1 MLLLKMKSL
10 ISLRNKSIF
19 FLFLSSTLLSGC
31 SKRIQKQ
38 VEVTDRVGRVFK
50 ERVRPLITKKC
61 LEKSISKKELNQLL
75 SKGVKVIDVNEYS
88 YDIIYENIYR
98 KSTIKDGY
106 VTFYGTCF
114 NKAYILEGPKRILE
128 KY

>member
-1 MLLLKMKSL
+1 MKSL

-31 SKRIQKQ
+31 SIRIQKQ

-61 LEKSISKKELNQLL
+61 LEKSISKKELNQIL

>member
-1 MLLLKMKSL
+1 MTSL
-10 ISLRNKSIF
+10 NSLRNKLIF
-19 FLFLSSTLLSGC
+19 FLFLSSTLIFGC

-61 LEKSISKKELNQLL
+61 LEKSISKKELNQIL

-98 KSTIKDGY
+98 KSRIKDGY

-114 NKAYILEGPKRILE
+114 NKAYILEGPKRILD

>member
-1 MLLLKMKSL
+1 MTRLN
-10 ISLRNKSIF
+10 SLRNKLIF
-19 FLFLSSTLLSGC
+19 FLFLSSTLIFGC

-114 NKAYILEGPKRILE
+114 NKAYILEGPKRILD

>member
-1 MLLLKMKSL
+1 MTSL
-10 ISLRNKSIF
+10 NSLRNKLIF
-19 FLFLSSTLLSGC
+19 FLFLSSTLIFGC

-38 VEVTDRVGRVFK
+38 VEVTDRVGGFFK

-61 LEKSISKKELNQLL
+61 LEKSISKKELNQIL

-114 NKAYILEGPKRILE
+114 NKAYILEGPKRILD

>member
-1 MLLLKMKSL
+1 MTSL
-10 ISLRNKSIF
+10 NSLRNKLIF
-19 FLFLSSTLLSGC
+19 FLFLSSTLIFGC

>member
-1 MLLLKMKSL
+1 MTSL
-10 ISLRNKSIF
+10 NSLRNKLIF
-19 FLFLSSTLLSGC
+19 FLFLSSTLIFGC

-114 NKAYILEGPKRILE
+114 NKAYILEGPKRILD

>member
-1 MLLLKMKSL
+1 MTRLN
-10 ISLRNKSIF
+10 SLRNKLIF
-19 FLFLSSTLLSGC
+19 FLFLSSTLIFGC

-38 VEVTDRVGRVFK
+38 VEVNDRVGRVFK

-61 LEKSISKKELNQLL
+61 LKNLILKKELNRIL

-114 NKAYILEGPKRILE
+114 NKAYILEGPKRILD

>member
-1 MLLLKMKSL
+1 MTSL
-10 ISLRNKSIF
+10 NSLRNKLIF
-19 FLFLSSTLLSGC
+19 FLFLSSTLIFGC

-61 LEKSISKKELNQLL
+61 LEKSISKNELNQLL

-114 NKAYILEGPKRILE
+114 NKAYILEGPKRILD

>member
-19 FLFLSSTLLSGC
+19 FLLISSTLLSGC
-31 SKRIQKQ
+31 SKKIQKQ
-38 VEVTDRVGRVFK
+38 VEVTDRVGGVFK

-61 LEKSISKKELNQLL
+61 LEKEKSISKKELNQLL

-98 KSTIKDGY
+98 KSTIKDSEPL
-106 VTFYGTCF
+106 FF
-114 NKAYILEGPKRILE
+114 A
-128 KY
+128 

>member
-1 MLLLKMKSL
+1 MTSL
-10 ISLRNKSIF
+10 NSLRNKLIF
-19 FLFLSSTLLSGC
+19 FLFLSSTLIFGC

-61 LEKSISKKELNQLL
+61 LEKSISKKELNQIL

-114 NKAYILEGPKRILE
+114 NKAYILEGPKRILD

>member
-1 MLLLKMKSL
+1 MTSL
-10 ISLRNKSIF
+10 NSLRNKLIF
-19 FLFLSSTLLSGC
+19 FLFLSSTLIFGC

-61 LEKSISKKELNQLL
+61 LEKSISKKELNQIL

-114 NKAYILEGPKRILE
+114 NKAYILEGPKKILD